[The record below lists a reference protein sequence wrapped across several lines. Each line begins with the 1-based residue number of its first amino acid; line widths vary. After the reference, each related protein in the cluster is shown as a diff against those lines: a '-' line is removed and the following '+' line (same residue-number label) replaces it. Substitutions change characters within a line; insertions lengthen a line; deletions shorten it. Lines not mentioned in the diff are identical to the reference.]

1 MGGLNGFK
9 TKTRITTKST
19 KEKQIEDTKQ
29 ALQNVIDRKPISSIT
44 LSWSEELD
52 RGMDIDYSELGR
64 LSDCLAA
71 LEIAKAKLLKENYN

>member
-1 MGGLNGFK
+1 MAEIINFK
-9 TKTRITTKST
+9 TKTKVTAKST
-19 KEKQIEDTKQ
+19 KENQIEDTKQ

-44 LSWSEELD
+44 LSWNEELD
-52 RGMDIDYSELGR
+52 KGMDIDYSELGR